1 MGFRLEDFSMD
12 QRKCTAPW
20 KYIWVN
26 SGFSTCALR
35 KETVTGA
42 QGLYAPPF
50 AAPDTALSFSLEA
63 DGHSIEDTGNKGK
76 GDCGLLF
83 AGGTWLP
90 DRIARKGTYHFRTE
104 QGLLSLAVESELVP
118 LTNRAGFLVR
128 ICVQNRGEREIAL
141 AVRPQALPGHPR
153 LVELA
158 AWDFMPP
165 RAGEDE
171 MAPLAQNVWENREVR
186 ATLLAQGCGR
196 QIVPPQA
203 RCTCRAAIVLTRA
216 GEAAEEGELAQW
228 QKETEDAWQRRL
240 RLADAGIPQV
250 KSEVPGLAAYY
261 NRSLISGLVCLWE
274 NADYITQPFP
284 ATSGM
289 DGGSICCYPWDVA
302 GYSART
308 LVMLLGGKTLD
319 FLKQMLRSG
328 IDSHI
333 CMSLDGKGQ
342 GWCGYSY
349 SMWSLMHLYW
359 TILSMTGTG
368 WELFDE
374 ILALF
379 QAEEARLPEWEDL
392 KDYGRQHNLLE
403 MRTCGYEYI
412 VPSPNAERAW
422 CFDRFADLAERLG
435 REGAA
440 AWRDKAERIRASI
453 RKNLW
458 DPQAKWFRCLHPDGC
473 AETVYSIQM
482 YDALRMGACNDAM
495 TEALLDHLVDGKF
508 LGEYGVSSVS
518 AEDALHYE
526 WNDPDWSGGGSYS
539 GEGPELAEAL
549 WKIGRDGL
557 AWDVLRRHFWLGT
570 MAHYIPQEHYCDRPF
585 MPENKRANIIA
596 GVTGLQAILFGLAGF
611 ATGLEGTLSAAPR
624 ALDGRYEVHGFRHRG
639 HTVDLTVDGDRMTV
653 TLDGKQLYAGRRQR
667 VEIL

>member
-1 MGFRLEDFSMD
+1 MRPADRPAAG
-12 QRKCTAPW
+12 
-20 KYIWVN
+20 
-26 SGFSTCALR
+26 ALHLPR
-35 KETVTGA
+35 RHR
-42 QGLYAPPF
+42 
-50 AAPDTALSFSLEA
+50 PD
-63 DGHSIEDTGNKGK
+63 
-76 GDCGLLF
+76 
-83 AGGTWLP
+83 P
-90 DRIARKGTYHFRTE
+90 
-104 QGLLSLAVESELVP
+104 
-118 LTNRAGFLVR
+118 
-128 ICVQNRGEREIAL
+128 
-141 AVRPQALPGHPR
+141 
-153 LVELA
+153 
-158 AWDFMPP
+158 
-165 RAGEDE
+165 
-171 MAPLAQNVWENREVR
+171 
-186 ATLLAQGCGR
+186 
-196 QIVPPQA
+196 
-203 RCTCRAAIVLTRA
+203 

-274 NADYITQPFP
+274 NADYVTQPFP

-308 LVMLLGGKTLD
+308 LVMLLGEKTLD

-359 TILSMTGTG
+359 TILTMTGTG

-482 YDALRMGACNDAM
+482 YDALRMGACDDAM

-508 LGEYGVSSVS
+508 LGDYGVSSVS

-570 MAHYIPQEHYCDRPF
+570 MAPYIPQEHYCDRPF

-596 GVTGLQAILFGLAGF
+596 GVTGLQALLFGLAGF
-611 ATGLEGTLSAAPR
+611 ETGLEGTLSVAPR
-624 ALDGRYEVHGFRHRG
+624 ALDGWYEVHGFRHRG
-639 HTVDLTVDGDRMTV
+639 HTVDLTVDGDQMTV
-653 TLDGKQLYAGRRQR
+653 TLDEKQLYAGRRQR